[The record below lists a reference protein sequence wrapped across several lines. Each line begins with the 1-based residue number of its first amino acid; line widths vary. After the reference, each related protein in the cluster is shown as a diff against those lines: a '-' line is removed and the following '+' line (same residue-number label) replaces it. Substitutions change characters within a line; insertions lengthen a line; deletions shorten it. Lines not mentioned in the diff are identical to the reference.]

1 MYIVSDTFM
10 AKELK
15 QPNADEYLTVEEA
28 AKELKIRS
36 GAIRNYLW
44 EGKLTTYKFK
54 TLTLVSKAEIEEWK
68 KRQK

>member
-1 MYIVSDTFM
+1 MYIASETQM

-15 QPNADEYLTVEEA
+15 LVNAAEYLTVEEA
-28 AKELKIRS
+28 AKDLGINP

-44 EGKLTTYKFK
+44 EEKLTTFKFK
-54 TLTLVSKAEIEEWK
+54 TLTLVSKEEVDRWK